1 MSCFVDIP
9 FCGLVEEVEN
19 MKSLKKKERKKERKN
34 DKSHDNNTSS
44 SLIVYIILLIAFMI
58 NKLTHLFSTLKHIIS
73 LFLYYHCQFQILY
86 LPNDFRHLDI

>member
-1 MSCFVDIP
+1 MSCFVEIP

-19 MKSLKKKERKKERKN
+19 MKSLKKKERKN

-58 NKLTHLFSTLKHIIS
+58 NKLTHLFSSLKHIIS

-86 LPNDFRHLDI
+86 LPNDFRHLGI